1 MMHLKDGSMWMTAS
15 TDEEIIKKKTQG
27 KEIGRELKI
36 KRYEDKGD
44 YKPSNVRFHTEG
56 FWISHPIHKTCRMDC
71 WRKFSMFHFYH
82 NSCWPSCLHY
92 SLQRDD

>member
-36 KRYEDKGD
+36 KRYED
-44 YKPSNVRFHTEG
+44 
-56 FWISHPIHKTCRMDC
+56 
-71 WRKFSMFHFYH
+71 
-82 NSCWPSCLHY
+82 
-92 SLQRDD
+92 